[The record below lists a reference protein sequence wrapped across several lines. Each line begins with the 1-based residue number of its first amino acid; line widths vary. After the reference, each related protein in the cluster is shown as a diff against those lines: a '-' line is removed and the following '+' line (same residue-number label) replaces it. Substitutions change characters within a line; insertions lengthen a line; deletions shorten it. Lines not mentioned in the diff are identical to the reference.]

1 MSARRLG
8 AGPHSTVENGMN
20 HRHTLMGLILASAVA
35 FSAMP
40 TAEATSL
47 ADLSEDQIT
56 DAATYIVRG
65 KILDVWTEVDE
76 RGLVWTRASVD
87 VQHTYKGPDS
97 PDFLVVDAMGGVYGE
112 RQMMVP
118 ASARYSVGEDVL
130 LFLDTI
136 DFGRKLATVGM
147 YLGKYTLRRA
157 PGDARP
163 HVMRWTTEE
172 ADYDGRFLPHP
183 APERRVYADDL
194 IGRGGALPHAGRG
207 GRAIPRRTEPERR
220 KINTPQER
228 ERR

>member
-1 MSARRLG
+1 
-8 AGPHSTVENGMN
+8 MN
-20 HRHTLMGLILASAVA
+20 HRHTLMGLILASVVA
-35 FSAMP
+35 FTAMP
-40 TAEATSL
+40 TAEATTL
-47 ADLSEDQIT
+47 ADLTDDQIT

-65 KILDVWTEVDE
+65 KILDVWTEVDD
-76 RGLVWTRASVD
+76 RGLVWTRAAVD

-97 PDFLVVDAMGGVYGE
+97 PDFLVVDAMGGVHGE
-112 RQMMVP
+112 RHMMVP
-118 ASARYSVGEDVL
+118 ASARYSEGEDVL

-163 HVMRWTTEE
+163 HAMRWTTEE

-194 IGRGGALPHAGRG
+194 IGRVEARLVTGWDGQ
-207 GRAIPRRTEPERR
+207 AIPGLTETELR
-220 KINTPQER
+220 KINTPEMR
-228 ERR
+228 KRR